1 MLLAGISLVKH
12 KFPIKDFGNDES
24 YNIRILYVLFYL
36 IPTSVFMNK
45 ILFDFFPIV
54 LFFIA
59 YKNYD
64 LYVATAVVIAATS
77 FCQ

>member
-1 MLLAGISLVKH
+1 VSEPVPVKS
-12 KFPIKDFGNDES
+12 IA
-24 YNIRILYVLFYL
+24 FYFL

-64 LYVATAVVIAATS
+64 LYVATAVVIAATIEI
-77 FCQ
+77 